1 MTLLHQS
8 RPALPALVRACRP
21 RQWIKNVLV
30 LAAPAAA
37 GIALQPRAALQML
50 VAVVAFAVAASG
62 IYLVNDAVDVEAD
75 RAHATKRLRPVA
87 SGELSVRS
95 AWTAAFVLL
104 PGALVISALLTW
116 QLLVVVAIYE
126 AVQLWYCLGMKHEPV
141 IELASVASGFL
152 LRAIA
157 GGVATHIL
165 LSQWFLIAAG
175 FGSLFM
181 AAGKRY
187 SEIRL
192 AQDTGVDI
200 RPVLKRY
207 TPSYLRFVWTMSA
220 GVLVTTYALWAF
232 AMHQATPNEWS
243 VVSIVPF
250 VVALL
255 RYSVD
260 VDSGAAGE
268 PEEIV
273 LHDRMLMALG
283 AIWAVCLMASVY
295 L

>member
-1 MTLLHQS
+1 MRRARILL
-8 RPALPALVRACRP
+8 RACRP
-21 RQWIKNVLV
+21 RQWVKNVLV
-30 LAAPAAA
+30 LAAPVAG
-37 GIALQPRAALQML
+37 GIAFRPQVVLEMVIAVIAFG
-50 VAVVAFAVAASG
+50 VASSG

-75 RAHATKRLRPVA
+75 RAHATKRRRPIA
-87 SGELSVRS
+87 SGELSLRS
-95 AWTAAFVLL
+95 AWTAAAVLL
-104 PGALVISALLTW
+104 PGALLLSALLNW
-116 QLLVVVAIYE
+116 QMVTIVAVYE
-126 AVQLWYCLGMKHEPV
+126 AVQLWYCLGMKNEPV

-157 GGVATHIL
+157 GGVATQVE

-187 SEIRL
+187 AEMRL
-192 AQDTGVDI
+192 VQDTGAPI
-200 RPVLKRY
+200 RPVLRRY
-207 TPSYLRFVWTMSA
+207 TQSYLRFVWTLSA

-232 AMHQATPNEWS
+232 TIRQATSNEWG
-243 VVSIVPF
+243 VLSIVPF

-255 RYSVD
+255 RYAVD

-268 PEEIV
+268 PEEVV
-273 LHDRMLMALG
+273 LHDRLLMLLG
-283 AIWAVCLMASVY
+283 GIWAACLIGSVY